1 MHITLKGE
9 GVLAGTAYSKK
20 FWPSPPCVCLHF
32 SWPLFPS
39 STFMMVSNL
48 PATNL
53 TERKDISKFMNMICA
68 CATRDRLFYSHRR
81 FLYAHTKSYG
91 SLFILKFLPSLNN
104 YCRLIFYCNIAWGET
119 HCNYSDLGY
128 DRLLDASHYSVLQIF
143 LNSCW

>member
-1 MHITLKGE
+1 MPT
-9 GVLAGTAYSKK
+9 
-20 FWPSPPCVCLHF
+20 CVCLHF

-48 PATNL
+48 PATYL

-119 HCNYSDLGY
+119 HCNYSDLG
-128 DRLLDASHYSVLQIF
+128 VLGVICYQF
-143 LNSCW
+143 DCYTRTATPLNAIELKCYNLVCY